1 MALTTEL
8 RSFSFRR
15 LSEVLENTEEFATVA
30 AEIVAEF
37 KTVGFLR
44 LEDIP
49 GFIDQELLD
58 EIKWFHSLPFDT
70 KMKISLKRFGGGTS
84 NQYRGY
90 MPLVDGV
97 NVYKEQTDFGNNEF
111 TRDPN
116 TDLCE
121 SFMKEENSYPKSQK
135 FQDVIEKFYRLYFEG
150 LFLQKF

>member
-30 AEIVAEF
+30 GEIVAEF

-70 KMKISLKRFGGGTS
+70 KMKISLKRFGAGMGMGQSHESHGFLVPGLESRDS
-84 NQYRGY
+84 NLPGLSHGFQ
-90 MPLVDGV
+90 
-97 NVYKEQTDFGNNEF
+97 
-111 TRDPN
+111 
-116 TDLCE
+116 
-121 SFMKEENSYPKSQK
+121 SQS
-135 FQDVIEKFYRLYFEG
+135 RLSRQFWC
-150 LFLQKF
+150 FPS